1 MASTCRDPRSECV
14 LETDWVPEVAGRIMQ
29 SSSTLGTWISDAQR
43 LDILSKS
50 PNSLQLFKPGPASR
64 QDPEDPPL
72 FDSDSL
78 CAAIFI
84 KQRIG
89 ESDAKAFSSSRMQ
102 GTKVLAPVD
111 TADPRAGAISF
122 FINQRGYEDFLKYF
136 GGVSSVDK
144 ALVLAMD
151 DLISFDP
158 YITYSRL
165 KVIKPALNPRAFN
178 IDPARL
184 EYVSGVVQSASRQIA
199 EVICESA
206 AIVPEYTA
214 RLAAQILSNRYH
226 PSLDALRKAM
236 GMSRE
241 EFEEACFRW
250 RLIIYYEHCLRDGRD
265 QWNGFR
271 ASFSA
276 TMKNA
281 RYREIDASYNNIG
294 ADRSISYDLAA
305 SMEFIKIFNKEFEVL
320 TRTGNIGVF
329 SKILKNGMGD
339 VKAIGLVIS
348 QIDFIRK
355 MWQYFNGL
363 DYVTDRQAGYSRF
376 VFEVQKIV

>member
-1 MASTCRDPRSECV
+1 
-14 LETDWVPEVAGRIMQ
+14 MQ
-29 SSSTLGTWISDAQR
+29 SSTTSGTWISDAQR

-50 PNSLQLFKPGPASR
+50 PNSLQLFKPGLPSGD
-64 QDPEDPPL
+64 DPDNPPL
-72 FDSDSL
+72 FESGSL

-89 ESDAKAFSSSRMQ
+89 DSDAKSFSTSRMQ

-111 TADPRAGAISF
+111 AADPRAGAISF

-136 GGVSSVDK
+136 RGVSSVDRE
-144 ALVLAMD
+144 LVLAMD

-184 EYVSGVVQSASRQIA
+184 EYVSSVVQSASRQIA
-199 EVICESA
+199 EIICESA

-214 RLAAQILSNRYH
+214 RLSAQILSNRYH

-250 RLIIYYEHCLRDGRD
+250 RLIIYYEHCLLDGCD

-276 TMKNA
+276 TTNQSK
-281 RYREIDASYNNIG
+281 YREIEKAYNSSG
-294 ADRSISYDLAA
+294 ADRAISYDLAA
-305 SMEFIKIFNKEFEVL
+305 SMEFIKRFNKEFENL
-320 TRTGNIGVF
+320 IKTGNINTF
-329 SKILKNGMGD
+329 SQMLKNGMTN
-339 VKAIGLVIS
+339 VKGIGLVIS
-348 QIDFIRK
+348 QIDFVRK

-363 DYVTDRQAGYSRF
+363 DYIADRQAGYSRF